1 MVEEVG
7 QLKEVE
13 EFGGAWG
20 FKELT
25 EFEGLRGWVPEELGC
40 RESSEFRELGIWEA
54 GDCGG

>member
-1 MVEEVG
+1 MG